1 MQEDSEIL
9 ALYKKDGGGADYAF
23 NLIVRKYSERLYWH
37 LRELTGN
44 HEDANDLL
52 QNTLIKIWN
61 NLPTFRGDSK
71 LYTWLYRIATNEAL
85 TWLKK
90 QRFESRFARLGFD
103 KSLCNKLTTDDFFN
117 GDQIQLVL
125 QKEVMQLPD
134 KQRAIFSMRYFQDMK
149 YEEIA
154 EVMESNVGAVKT
166 SYSIAYNKITTG
178 LKNKF

>member
-1 MQEDSEIL
+1 MAIFARARSFM
-9 ALYKKDGGGADYAF
+9 A
-23 NLIVRKYSERLYWH
+23 S
-37 LRELTGN
+37 TGN
-44 HEDANDLL
+44 PNQWINGYPSEELIYQDIVHEDANDLL

-117 GDQIQLVL
+117 GDQIQLAL

-134 KQRAIFSMRYFQDMK
+134 KQRAIFSMILGPAFLKASLNALRAASLNDNSF
-149 YEEIA
+149 
-154 EVMESNVGAVKT
+154 ES
-166 SYSIAYNKITTG
+166 TG
-178 LKNKF
+178 CIFPS